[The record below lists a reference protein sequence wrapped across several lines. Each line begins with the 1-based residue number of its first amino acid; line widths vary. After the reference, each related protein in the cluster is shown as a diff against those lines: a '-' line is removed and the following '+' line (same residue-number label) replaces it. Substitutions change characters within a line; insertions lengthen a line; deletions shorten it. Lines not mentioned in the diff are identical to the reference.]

1 MLHGDGYFMWEA
13 WHASLEDMYR
23 DIDDDHSHSR
33 KFGHKARRAV
43 YNQFFEAAV
52 PEDNSIPKNELH
64 LMFGPKA
71 FRGRNAN
78 FLAAR
83 AAFWSTRSYFVTP
96 YELRREVFSEPGGR
110 DEEYSLYMSDKF
122 VALVVALKPYI
133 LDGCINVIPKASNL
147 VNNESTLARLN
158 AVNSNILSAFLHEE
172 VSGVRRL
179 EDASA
184 LRFLFQSVTGP
195 RGQDIIKIRSE
206 HQKELQAVQHALAGM
221 LALDPLC
228 GETVLLE
235 SMQVIEDGVH
245 RLNDRL
251 QRMRRNDWF
260 KAMKLALT
268 PLPFVVPLLSP
279 QLSGIVRA
287 ATAMMGT
294 TGVIDLVQYGMERR
308 SIKEE
313 IKNDPFFVPWLL
325 SSSEPGSPRKRL

>member
-1 MLHGDGYFMWEA
+1 MREA
-13 WHASLEDMYR
+13 WNATLEDMYR
-23 DIDDDHSHSR
+23 DIDDDCNHSR
-33 KFGHKARRAV
+33 KFGHKTRRAV
-43 YNQFFEAAV
+43 YNQFFEATV
-52 PEDNSIPKNELH
+52 PEGKSFPKDELH

-71 FRGRNAN
+71 LRRRNAN

-96 YELRREVFSEPGGR
+96 YALRREVFSEPGGS
-110 DEEYSLYMSDKF
+110 DELYSLEISDKF
-122 VALVVALKPYI
+122 IALVIGLKPYI
-133 LDGCINVIPKASNL
+133 LDGCINIIPETSNL
-147 VNNESTLARLN
+147 VDNSSTVARLN
-158 AVNSNILSAFLHEE
+158 AVNPYILSAFLHEE

-206 HQKELQAVQHALAGM
+206 HQEELQAVQHALAGM

-251 QRMRRNDWF
+251 QRIRRNDWF
-260 KAMKLALT
+260 EAMKLALT
-268 PLPFVVPLLSP
+268 PLPIVVPLLLP
-279 QLSGIVRA
+279 QLSGIAGA
-287 ATAMMGT
+287 ATAIMGT
-294 TGVIDLVQYGMERR
+294 SGVIDLVQYGTERR

-325 SSSEPGSPRKRL
+325 SSSEPGGPRGRL